1 MEHLSEVL
9 KILDGALKS
18 NQSMAANYAGLLA
31 DKLER
36 SGSRREASAIRERLA
51 RVPAALISAQRGAQ
65 APGSLGG
72 LPVDGDSRLNTVD
85 VSRPSVGEVQL
96 LLPSGLQARLQEF
109 LSSVLHHDKLQAAG
123 VSQPH
128 RLVMHGPPGT
138 GKTQTARWIAAQLHL
153 PQ

>member
-109 LSSVLHHDKLQAAG
+109 LSFSGQGFQYA
-123 VSQPH
+123 
-128 RLVMHGPPGT
+128 
-138 GKTQTARWIAAQLHL
+138 
-153 PQ
+153 

>member
-51 RVPAALISAQRGAQ
+51 RVPLRSFQRSAAHK
-65 APGSLGG
+65 PLGRWADF
-72 LPVDGDSRLNTVD
+72 LWMATV
-85 VSRPSVGEVQL
+85 
-96 LLPSGLQARLQEF
+96 A
-109 LSSVLHHDKLQAAG
+109 
-123 VSQPH
+123 
-128 RLVMHGPPGT
+128 
-138 GKTQTARWIAAQLHL
+138 
-153 PQ
+153 